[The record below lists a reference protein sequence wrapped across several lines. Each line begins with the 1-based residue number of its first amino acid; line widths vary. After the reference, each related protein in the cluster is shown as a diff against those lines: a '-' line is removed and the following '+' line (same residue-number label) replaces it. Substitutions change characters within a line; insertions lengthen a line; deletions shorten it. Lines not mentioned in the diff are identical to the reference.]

1 MFDPTQPP
9 LPSAP
14 KQAIPRS
21 RSLANWMSKPII
33 PKAFPNYDK
42 NDLIW
47 TILVAAAG
55 ADLFGKLNN
64 HNFAE
69 QYGLGFG
76 LTATQM
82 TAIDAV
88 LLGRA
93 ALQLWAES
101 PQLKA
106 MVTTFAEIA
115 AITTLALVMSK
126 PGNKAFIANAAEGA
140 TSTPHCSY
148 INPKMGKLDW
158 AGRQWCKNQ
167 IAAGDRSSKTLRNCG
182 CD

>member
-1 MFDPTQPP
+1 MFDAQQPP
-9 LPSAP
+9 VAP
-14 KQAIPRS
+14 AAKPYSPHS
-21 RSLANWMSKPII
+21 RTLANWMAKPIL
-33 PKAFPNYDK
+33 PKTFPNYDK

-47 TILVAAAG
+47 TTLVVLAG
-55 ADLFGKLNN
+55 ADLYGKLSN
-64 HNFAE
+64 HNWAE

-93 ALQLWAES
+93 ALQLWVES

-126 PGNKAFIANAAEGA
+126 PGNKAFIANAADW
-140 TSTPHCSY
+140 SVTPSCSFV
-148 INPKMGKLDW
+148 NPKMGKLNT
-158 AGRQWCKNQ
+158 AERQWCVNQ
-167 IAAGDRSSKTLRNCG
+167 IKAGDRSSKTLRNCG